1 MLTVAK
7 VTGRIAAGYADYLE
21 GKTTAAE
28 LGDYYL
34 KDGERVE
41 APGRWVA
48 GAERVGCDPQRP
60 VGGNALRELMAV
72 RHPVTGEQLRRTG
85 SSGEAVAAIDATFS
99 APKSVSAI
107 WAVADTQLRMQIEA
121 AHEQAIDRALRY
133 ATGQVP
139 MVRYRADRGAVVHAK
154 AKELIATSWRHT
166 NARAVGDRVPDPQL
180 HSHVLLHAAVREDQR
195 VVAIDSRSWFV
206 HRRELGAAYRTE
218 LARELTT
225 LGFEIERG
233 TGRGGR
239 YFEIAGV
246 QQELIDAWSSRHHQ
260 VQEAI
265 QQRLAQTGGE
275 RISAAAERRA
285 GLATRQSKQPATNA
299 DLDREWHT
307 AAHGAGFT
315 TDRLQRLRDP
325 TRPEL
330 APVEQRELLR
340 GLTEFDAT
348 FKDRDARAVA
358 LERAAGVPIEQALG
372 ALAQARDQR
381 AILSLADGSSTT
393 SFHRALE
400 RLTVGTF
407 ETLTRERLHAIPEH
421 LVDEA
426 AATVDRRLSRQGGRL
441 SPEQREALD
450 LACGDR
456 QVVMIEGQ
464 AGTGKSTL
472 LQAVAL
478 AHQANGQHVIVT
490 STAAV
495 AAERLTADLAAV
507 GVEAPAYSTVALQR
521 AIETGQLTV
530 DSHTTVIH
538 DEAALASTREQQ
550 NLLETVD
557 DRYAR
562 LIIVGDPQ
570 QSKPI
575 GAAGLWP
582 RLEHLA
588 SRQKSRA
595 ELTTNLRARDPD
607 DQRDQRRFRDGQHQ
621 LALEGYAARGQL
633 HRAPDQASAE
643 QAALEAAHRDRTSGE
658 RTLVITQTSNEHL
671 DELNAYAQALRAR
684 DRQLGYNTFKL
695 PGRPYELRSG
705 DEVQIRRTVSRPDG
719 SVRNGNTARVTEID
733 PRAGRLSLALA
744 DGSTLAMNRDQ
755 IEQADVRLAY
765 VQHPVPAQGV
775 TADTTHLIVADHA
788 TAEGTYVALTRARE
802 RTDIH
807 VSEQMLLDSELEP
820 FERLAERVGRAEPE
834 VPSIAVPLS
843 QELECER
850 QGEWP
855 MQPAEPEVDRD
866 PGWEL

>member
-7 VTGRIAAGYADYLE
+7 VTGRIAVGYADYLE

-41 APGRWVA
+41 APGRWVS

-107 WAVADTQLRMQIEA
+107 WAVADTELRAKIEA
-121 AHEQAIDRALRY
+121 THEQAIDRALRY
-133 ATGQVP
+133 AISQVP
-139 MVRYRADRGAVVHAK
+139 MIRYRPDHGTVVHAK
-154 AKELIATSWRHT
+154 AADLITTSWRHT
-166 NARAVGDRVPDPQL
+166 TARAVGDRVPDPQL
-180 HSHVLLHAAVREDQR
+180 HSHVLLHAAVRDDQR

-218 LARELTT
+218 LARELTR

-246 QQELIDAWSSRHHQ
+246 PQKLIDAWSSRHHQ

-265 QQRLAQTGGE
+265 QQRLAQTGSE

-285 GLATRQSKQPATNA
+285 GLATRQGKQPATNA
-299 DLDREWHT
+299 DLDREWHS
-307 AAHGAGFT
+307 AATNASFT

-325 TRPEL
+325 TQTEL
-330 APVEQRELLR
+330 APAEQRELLR

-372 ALAQARDQR
+372 ALAQARDER
-381 AILSLADGSSTT
+381 AVLRLADGSSTT
-393 SFHRALE
+393 NWHRALE
-400 RLTVGTF
+400 RLTVGSF
-407 ETLTRERLHAIPEH
+407 ETLSRERLHAIPEH

-441 SPEQREALD
+441 SSEQREALE
-450 LACGDR
+450 LSCGDR

-478 AHQANGQHVIVT
+478 AHQADGQQVIVT

-495 AAERLTADLAAV
+495 AAERLAADLAAV

-521 AIETGQLTV
+521 ALETGQLTV

-562 LIIVGDPQ
+562 LIIVGDPA

-582 RLEHLA
+582 RLERLA
-588 SRQKSRA
+588 ERQESRT

-607 DQRDQRRFRDGQHQ
+607 DQRDQRRFRDGRHQ
-621 LALEGYAARGQL
+621 QALEGYATRERL

-643 QAALEAAHRDRTSGE
+643 QAALEAAHRDRTSGK

-671 DELNAYAQALRAR
+671 DELNAHAQALRAR
-684 DRQLGYNTFKL
+684 DRQLGYNTL
-695 PGRPYELRSG
+695 NIAGRPYELRSG
-705 DEVQIRRTVSRPDG
+705 DEVRVRHTVTLPQG
-719 SVRNGNTARVTEID
+719 AVRNGTTATITEID
-733 PRAGRLSLALA
+733 PRVGRLSMSLP
-744 DGSTLAMNRDQ
+744 DGSTIAMGREQ
-755 IEQADVRLAY
+755 IEQADLRLAY

-807 VSEQMLLDSELEP
+807 VSEEMLKDSELEP
-820 FERLAERVGRAEPE
+820 LERLAERVGRAEPE
-834 VPSIAVPLS
+834 VPSIAVPLAA
-843 QELECER
+843 QRELEREKER
-850 QGEWP
+850 EASPGLE
-855 MQPAEPEVDRD
+855 RD
-866 PGWEL
+866 NHPGWEM